1 MNKRRGLGRGLS
13 ALIPDTSRDKNDP
26 DVSSETSVEQT
37 VSRETSMKDVII
49 PQEAKEDSQTRPT
62 EKRGE
67 EQESEAFEFGTLKLL
82 NIEQVEADPNQPRRD
97 FDSEALQALADSIHS
112 QGLLQ
117 PIVVNRI
124 GVDQYRIVAGE
135 RRWRAAKLTGLK
147 EVPCL
152 IRELEDED
160 VLQISLIENIQR
172 EDLNVI
178 EEAEAY
184 RRLTEDFY
192 YTHQEISRLIGK
204 SRSHITNTLR
214 LLQLPTEIQTTLID
228 RIITPG
234 HARAI
239 LSLSSL
245 DDQLALLN
253 EIESRQL
260 NVRQAER
267 LAERFLHKEEHKE
280 QTSKQ
285 EMQKD
290 AQFLLAVQSVE
301 DELCQHLGTKVRLR
315 AGKERG
321 QIVVDYYSHEDLGR
335 ILQLLGLAED
345 SGLDVSEA

>member
-1 MNKRRGLGRGLS
+1 MNKKRGLGRGLS
-13 ALIPDTSRDKNDP
+13 ALIPEPSREGQEQN
-26 DVSSETSVEQT
+26 SSNNQNAQGD
-37 VSRETSMKDVII
+37 VSRETSSGSVKTSKHTKKDAQV
-49 PQEAKEDSQTRPT
+49 EVSDSIERI
-62 EKRGE
+62 E
-67 EQESEAFEFGTLKLL
+67 ESQDYEFGALKLL
-82 NIEQVEADPNQPRRD
+82 QIDQVEADPNQPRRE
-97 FDSEALQALADSIHS
+97 FDADALQALADSIHS

-117 PIVVNRI
+117 PIVVNKLS
-124 GVDQYRIVAGE
+124 DNKYRIVAGE
-135 RRWRAAKLTGLK
+135 RRWRASKLAGLK
-147 EVPCL
+147 EIPCL

-204 SRSHITNTLR
+204 SRSHISNTLR
-214 LLQLPTEIQTTLID
+214 LLQLSGEIQMALID
-228 RIITPG
+228 KIITPG

-239 LSLSSL
+239 LSLPSH

-253 EIESRQL
+253 EIEARQL

-267 LAERFLHKEEHKE
+267 LAERYLHKEDRQE
-280 QTSKQ
+280 QVPPQ

-301 DELCQHLGTKVRLR
+301 DELCQYLGTKVKLR

-345 SGLDVSEA
+345 SGMDVSEA

>member
-1 MNKRRGLGRGLS
+1 MSKKRGLGRGLS
-13 ALIPDTSRDKNDP
+13 ALIPESTGEENNNDSKEVNVEEKN
-26 DVSSETSVEQT
+26 
-37 VSRETSMKDVII
+37 VSRETSITSEDSKLKAKDVSHKVKQ
-49 PQEAKEDSQTRPT
+49 PTAEETEPSED
-62 EKRGE
+62 
-67 EQESEAFEFGTLKLL
+67 FEFGTLKLL
-82 NIEQVEADPNQPRRD
+82 SIDQVEADPNQPRRE
-97 FDSEALQALADSIHS
+97 FDDDALQALADSIHS

-117 PIVVNRI
+117 PIVVNKLSDNR
-124 GVDQYRIVAGE
+124 YRIVAGE
-135 RRWRAAKLTGLK
+135 RRWRASKLAGLK
-147 EVPCL
+147 EIPCL

-204 SRSHITNTLR
+204 SRSHISNTLR
-214 LLQLPTEIQTTLID
+214 LLQLPSEIQTTLID
-228 RIITPG
+228 KIITPG

-239 LSLSSL
+239 LTLTSL

-267 LAERFLHKEEHKE
+267 LAERFLHKVEQSE
-280 QTSKQ
+280 QTPKQ
-285 EMQKD
+285 AMQKD

-301 DELCQHLGTKVRLR
+301 DELCQYLGTKVKLR

-321 QIVVDYYSHEDLGR
+321 QIVVDYYSNEDLGR
-335 ILQLLGLAED
+335 ILSLLGLAED
-345 SGLDVSEA
+345 SEIDVVEA

>member
-1 MNKRRGLGRGLS
+1 MNRKRGLGRGLS
-13 ALIPDTSRDKNDP
+13 ALI
-26 DVSSETSVEQT
+26 SENTREEEQVRKSESDDREQI
-37 VSRETSMKDVII
+37 VSRETISETSDITKST
-49 PQEAKEDSQTRPT
+49 QEDAQSEDL
-62 EKRGE
+62 KRTVE
-67 EQESEAFEFGTLKLL
+67 IQESDRSEVGTLKVLS
-82 NIEQVEADPNQPRRD
+82 IDQVEADPNQPRRD
-97 FDSEALQALADSIHS
+97 FDAEALQALADSIQS

-117 PIVVNRI
+117 PIVVNKLGNDR
-124 GVDQYRIVAGE
+124 YRIVAGE
-135 RRWRAAKLTGLK
+135 RRWRAAKLAGLK

-204 SRSHITNTLR
+204 SRSHISNTLR

-239 LSLSSL
+239 LSLTSL

-267 LAERFLHKEEHKE
+267 LAERFLHKEERKE
-280 QTSKQ
+280 QAPPQ

-301 DELCQHLGTKVRLR
+301 EELCQHLGTKVRLR

-345 SGLDVSEA
+345 TGMDVSEA